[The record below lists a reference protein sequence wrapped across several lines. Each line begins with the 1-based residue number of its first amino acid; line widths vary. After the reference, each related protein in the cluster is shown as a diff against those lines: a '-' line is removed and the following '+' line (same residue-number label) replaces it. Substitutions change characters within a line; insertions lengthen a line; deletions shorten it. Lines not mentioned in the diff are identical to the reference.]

1 MARAAHDPVQAAAR
15 PPGPGRAGRERPTPG
30 RADPGRAVARS
41 GAGAPV
47 LVRGD
52 DPPDP
57 PQSLARGEHPCGA
70 PPVAEAGLVREDDAP
85 PDLPESLARGEHPSR
100 APPVAGARRTQGGG
114 PLENL
119 A

>member
-30 RADPGRAVARS
+30 RADPGRAAARS
-41 GAGAPV
+41 GAGAPSAL

-52 DPPDP
+52 DD
-57 PQSLARGEHPCGA
+57 
-70 PPVAEAGLVREDDAP
+70 P
-85 PDLPESLARGEHPSR
+85 PDLPESLAQGGHPSR
-100 APPVAGARRTQGGG
+100 APPVAGARRAQGGG